1 MNPRIQHL
9 INHPFETGIDD
20 VALLQNEIEKYPYFS
35 TLRTLL
41 LFGLK
46 ESEHESYQEELK
58 KTSICVPSRVALY
71 HYLQKEKQESGSAEK
86 TESVSADTE
95 VENTILETEK
105 IETQSEINEKI
116 EPVLDLREAEDLTHK
131 EFTFSE
137 WLSVSKSEPDPKP
150 APTEKEIKFQLI
162 DDFIEKSP
170 KISPASKKDENFVPV
185 FKSDQNPEYSD
196 LMTETLAR
204 IYMQQKKYDKA
215 IRAYKILKLKYPE
228 KREDFTQKISE
239 IENLKRLP

>member
-1 MNPRIQHL
+1 VNPRIQHL

-20 VALLQNEIEKYPYFS
+20 VALLQDEIEKYPYFS

-71 HYLQKEKQESGSAEK
+71 HYLQKEKQE
-86 TESVSADTE
+86 TESIRDVESIPEISE
-95 VENTILETEK
+95 VQSPVQETGK
-105 IETQSEINEKI
+105 VETQSEINEKV
-116 EPVLDLREAEDLTHK
+116 ESVSDLQETENLTHK

-137 WLSVSKSEPDPKP
+137 WLSVSKSQPDPKS

-239 IENLKRLP
+239 IENLKSLP